1 MGKIRVY
8 KLATELGMSNEELT
22 QELISLGYPVKNQMS
37 TVDMDEVLKTRESIL
52 AKAKKEEAKKEVEK
66 KGLIQKPSDKPSN
79 ADAVTPTPKVAQEV
93 KSEIIPKEGSV
104 ATDENVEV
112 VEVDENIM
120 LKDFAE
126 KINCSSNE
134 LIKLFIK
141 EGVMA
146 TVNQVIDEKTAKI
159 AENIF
164 NIKIKFT
171 LPEAD
176 KIEDEMSEEEED
188 NIEDQVPRP
197 PVVTIMGHVDHGKTT
212 LLDAIRKS
220 NVTAKEAGG
229 ITQHIGAYKVP
240 HEKGMVVFLDTPGH
254 EAFTAMRARGAK
266 VTDIV
271 VLVVA
276 ADDGLM
282 PQSIEAIH
290 HAQAA
295 NVPIIVVINKIDKPN
310 INLEKIKKDL
320 SEHNLV
326 PEEWGGQ
333 TIFAEVSAK
342 KKIGLDHLMEMIL
355 LQTEIMELK
364 SNPKLRGRGTIIES
378 KLDKGR
384 GAIATVIVQKGV
396 LNNGDSFVAGHIYGK
411 IRAMLNDKG
420 KKIKYAE
427 VSTPVEIIGLSSVPM
442 AGDSFVVVENEKK
455 ARQIAMTRQKK
466 LKERS
471 LKQATSRI
479 TLEDL
484 RHQIDEGKIEELNV
498 VIKADVDG
506 SMQAISDSLKK
517 IGSDEVRIKIIH
529 GSVGGI
535 TESDVLLAA
544 ASNAVI
550 IGFNV
555 RPTEKATGLADYEK
569 VEMKLYSVIY
579 NVISDIKAA
588 LEGLLKPELVEK
600 RLGRAEVREVISV
613 PREGF
618 VCGCY
623 VLEGDMKRNV
633 EARLVR
639 DSVVVYE
646 GRIASL
652 RRFKEDV
659 KEVQSGFECG
669 IILEN
674 FQDIKQGDIIE
685 PFYYEEISR
694 KL

>member
-1 MGKIRVY
+1 MGKIRVH
-8 KLATELGMSNEELT
+8 KLATELGISSKELA
-22 QELISLGYPVKNQMS
+22 QELINLGYAVKNLMS
-37 TVDMDEVLKTRESIL
+37 TVDTDEVLKIRENFI
-52 AKAKKEEAKKEVEK
+52 AKAKKEEKNKEAEQK
-66 KGLIQKPSDKPSN
+66 ELKTKPSGRLSKTDTVKPKAKTDREIKAETKP
-79 ADAVTPTPKVAQEV
+79 ADGAVESDEALEV
-93 KSEIIPKEGSV
+93 L
-104 ATDENVEV
+104 
-112 VEVDENIM
+112 EVDENIL
-120 LKDFAE
+120 LKFFAE
-126 KINCSSNE
+126 KVDCTPNE
-134 LIKLFIK
+134 LIKLLIK

-146 TVNQVIDEKTAKI
+146 TINQVVDEKTAKVLGK
-159 AENIF
+159 IF
-164 NIKIKFT
+164 NKKIKFVFV
-171 LPEAD
+171 EAD
-176 KIEDEMSEEEED
+176 KTEEEVSDEED
-188 NIEDQVPRP
+188 NIEDHVHRP

-220 NVTAKEAGG
+220 NVIEKEAGG
-229 ITQHIGAYKVP
+229 ITQHIGAYKVS
-240 HEKGMVVFLDTPGH
+240 HEKGVVAFLDTPGH
-254 EAFTAMRARGAK
+254 EAFSAMRARGAK

-282 PQSIEAIH
+282 PQTIEAIH

-295 NVPIIVVINKIDKPN
+295 NVPIIVAINKIDIPN

-333 TIFAEVSAK
+333 TIYAEVSAK
-342 KKIGLDHLMEMIL
+342 KKIGLDSLMEMIL
-355 LQTEIMELK
+355 LQAEIMELRG
-364 SNPKLRGRGTIIES
+364 NPKLKGRGTIIES

-384 GAIATVIVQKGV
+384 GPVVTVIVQKGV
-396 LNNGDSFVAGHIYGK
+396 LNNGDSFIAGPAYGK

-420 KKIKYAE
+420 KKINHAG
-427 VSTPVEIIGLSSVPM
+427 VSIPVEITGLSSVPM
-442 AGDSFVVVENEKK
+442 AGDFFVVVENEKK
-455 ARQIAMTRQKK
+455 ARQIALTRQQK
-466 LKERS
+466 LKEQS
-471 LKQATSRI
+471 LKQAISRI

-498 VIKADVDG
+498 VIKTDVDG
-506 SMQAISDSLKK
+506 SVQAISDSLKK
-517 IGSDEVRIKIIH
+517 IGTDEVRIKIIH

-555 RPTEKATGLADYEK
+555 RPTEKAAVLADYEK

-579 NVISDIKAA
+579 NIIADIKAA
-588 LEGLLKPELVEK
+588 LEGLLKPDLVEK

-613 PREGF
+613 PKVGF

-623 VLEGDMKRNV
+623 VLEGDIKRSF

-639 DSVVVYE
+639 DSVVIYE

-652 RRFKEDV
+652 RRFKDDV

-674 FQDIKQGDIIE
+674 FQDVKQGDIIE